1 MITLK
6 EKLFEALGSKSK
18 YVIEYSIN
26 GSRNS
31 IESSNYKTD
40 LKNILSKNYNPEKDW
55 YIVFDNRK
63 YNFSEIDSVI
73 EFGGVGSSFYG
84 MMKRF
89 ESGEKS
95 KIYTNLKQSEYDK
108 LKSKYVK

>member
-18 YVIEYSIN
+18 FVIEYSIN

-40 LKNILSKNYNPEKDW
+40 LK
-55 YIVFDNRK
+55 K
-63 YNFSEIDSVI
+63 YFI
-73 EFGGVGSSFYG
+73 
-84 MMKRF
+84 
-89 ESGEKS
+89 
-95 KIYTNLKQSEYDK
+95 
-108 LKSKYVK
+108 

>member
-6 EKLFEALGSKSK
+6 EKIFEALGSKSK

-31 IESSNYKTD
+31 KESSNYKSD
-40 LKNILSKNYNPEKDW
+40 LKSILSKNYNPEKDW

-63 YNFSEIDSVI
+63 DNFSEIDSVI
-73 EFGGVGSSFYG
+73 EFGGTGSDFQQ
-84 MMKRF
+84 MMQRF
-89 ESGEKS
+89 EAGEKS
-95 KIYTNLKQSEYDK
+95 NTYRNLKQSEYDE

>member
-6 EKLFEALGSKSK
+6 EKIFEALGSNAK

-26 GSRNS
+26 GTRNS
-31 IESSNYKTD
+31 KESSNYKSD
-40 LKNILSKNYNPEKDW
+40 LKTILSKNYNPEKDW

-63 YNFSEIDSVI
+63 DNFSEIDSVI
-73 EFGGVGSSFYG
+73 EFGGVGSSFYE

-95 KIYTNLKQSEYDK
+95 KVYTNLKQSEYDQ